1 MVLQNSKERSLVDHI
16 FSQWQADPVLGETI
30 QHWVTQP
37 ARDPIFTDLP
47 DDLNGILKSALQNL
61 GINQLY
67 SHQLEAW
74 KAVSQGEN
82 IVITTGTSSGKSLC
96 YQLPVLQAASLS
108 ENPTTLFIFPTKA
121 LAQDQLQSL
130 QRLIVSMERVCID
143 DGTPKIITG
152 IYDGDTPPTQRQQI
166 RSKVRLLITNPDML
180 HMAML
185 PHHTLWEQFFRN
197 LRYVV
202 LDEIHTYRGVFGANI
217 INVIRRLKRICNFY
231 GTHPQFIMTS
241 ATIANP
247 VEHASNLIEENV
259 HWISKNGSPQ
269 GKKFF
274 LMINP
279 PIIQHD
285 LGIRQNPAVEC
296 IRFTSDL
303 LAYGQQILIFMKT
316 RRSVEILYRQLH
328 TLFPDVNIHGYR
340 SGYLPAERRA
350 IERQLRSGETRAVV
364 ATNALELGIDIGGI
378 NAVLMVGYPGT
389 IAATVQ
395 QSGRAGRKNEAAL
408 AALIASQFP
417 LDQYLMKHP
426 EFLLDRS
433 PENARCDPNNL
444 LILLGH
450 LRCAAFE
457 LPFHDGEHFGNVPD
471 TLMQGLMM
479 FLVKDKQVYNNSNT
493 YYWTADKYPADGL
506 NLRTSAGSIVSL
518 KIQDGD
524 RFLSIGIVDAPSAIW
539 MVHPDA
545 VYLHQGESYLVREL
559 DLEKGQALL
568 EPVSLDYYTEPRNE
582 IKIEYA
588 NPVHETR
595 SVDINRFYGDI
606 RVVNKVIGYKK
617 IRWSNNEILSTHD
630 LDLPPNTLDTT
641 GYWLTLGKKVVD
653 TLRELDSWSG
663 DENQY
668 GPDWKNIRL
677 AILQRDNFTCTLCG
691 SSGTNQTLHIH
702 HKTPFK
708 TFASYQE
715 ANMPGNLITLCPA
728 CHRRVEMIVRTR
740 TGLSGLRYVLLNL
753 APLFVMCDPTDLGSF
768 ADPKAEFAEGQP
780 AVMIYDQTPGGIGLS
795 QSLYQYHSDL
805 IKSSLE
811 LVQHCTC
818 EDGCPGCV
826 GPAGEN
832 GAGGKKETLAL
843 LKAMAG
849 DHG

>member
-1 MVLQNSKERSLVDHI
+1 MTLQKPQERSMIDHI
-16 FSQWQADPVLGETI
+16 IERWQADPVLGETI
-30 QHWVTQP
+30 QHWVMQP
-37 ARDPIFTDLP
+37 AREPIFSDFPVDLHP
-47 DDLNGILKSALQNL
+47 SLKSALLHL
-61 GINQLY
+61 GIEHLY

-74 KAVSQGEN
+74 EAINQGKN
-82 IVITTGTSSGKSLC
+82 VVITTGTSSGKTLC
-96 YQLPVLQAASLS
+96 YQLSVLQAAAASDS
-108 ENPTTLFIFPTKA
+108 PTALFLFPTKA

-130 QRLIVSMERVCID
+130 QRLIVGMERENHEANI
-143 DGTPKIITG
+143 PQMITG

-166 RSKVRLLITNPDML
+166 RNKVRLLITNPDML

-185 PHHTLWEQFFRN
+185 PHHTLWEHFFRN
-197 LRYVV
+197 LRYII
-202 LDEIHTYRGVFGANI
+202 LDEIHIYRGVFGANI
-217 INVIRRLKRICNFY
+217 INVIRRLKRICSFY
-231 GTHPQFIMTS
+231 GAHPQFIMTS

-247 VEHASNLIEENV
+247 VEHASNLIEDDV
-259 HWISKNGSPQ
+259 HWISQNGSPQ

-279 PIIQHD
+279 PVIQSD
-285 LGIRQNPAVEC
+285 LGIRQNPAVES

-303 LAYGQQILIFMKT
+303 LAHGQQTLIFMKT
-316 RRSVEILYRQLH
+316 RRSVENLYRQLH
-328 TLFPDVNIHGYR
+328 TLFPDVNIHAYR

-350 IERQLRSGETRAVV
+350 IEKQLRSGETRAVV

-395 QSGRAGRKNEAAL
+395 QTGRAGRKNETAVSAM
-408 AALIASQFP
+408 IASQFP
-417 LDQYLMKHP
+417 LDQFIMKHP

-471 TLMQGLMM
+471 TLMQGLLM
-479 FLVKDKQVYNNSNT
+479 FLVNDKQIYNNSNT

-518 KIQDGD
+518 KIQDND
-524 RFLSIGIVDAPSAIW
+524 RFLSIGTVDAPSAIW

-545 VYLHQGESYLVREL
+545 IYLHQGESFLVREL

-568 EPVSLDYYTEPRNE
+568 EPVSVDYYTEPRNE
-582 IKIEYA
+582 VKIEYA
-588 NPVHETR
+588 NAVQETHA
-595 SVDINRFYGDI
+595 SDINRFYGDI
-606 RVVNKVIGYKK
+606 RVVNRVVGYKK

-630 LDLPPNTLDTT
+630 LDLPPNSLDTT
-641 GYWLTLGKKVVD
+641 GYWLTLEKTVID
-653 TLRELDSWSG
+653 ALRELDSWSG

-668 GPDWKNIRL
+668 GPDWKNMR
-677 AILQRDNFTCTLCG
+677 ATILQRDNFTCSLCG
-691 SSGTNQTLHIH
+691 TPGTSQTLHIH

-708 TFASYQE
+708 SFVSPLE
-715 ANMPGNLITLCPA
+715 ANTPGNLITLCPA
-728 CHRRVEMIVRTR
+728 CHRRVEMVVRTR

-768 ADPKAEFAEGQP
+768 ADPKAEFADGKP
-780 AVMIYDQTPGGIGLS
+780 AVMVYDQAPGGIGLA
-795 QSLYQYHSDL
+795 QSLYQSHSNL
-805 IKSSLE
+805 LESSLE

-832 GAGGKKETLAL
+832 GTGGKNETLAL
-843 LKAMAG
+843 LKAMVNSRG
-849 DHG
+849 